1 MRWIKGLFLCVL
13 CLAVTAVVTAQE
25 TPVPKD
31 EAKPETAQ
39 EVTVALTLAK
49 PDADVQVP
57 YGESRALPMEST
69 APRFLFEIPKFETD
83 TPLYF
88 RVDLGETGGVPFFGA
103 LDRSKGG
110 EHYDRLYLDRNRDQD
125 LTNDGEPLQARL
137 REMRETGRTLVEFLN
152 VELELPYRNEK
163 KNFVES
169 YRCVFFYYVGKNKA
183 PVIVQVERDGW
194 REGRVDIGGKPHL
207 VAVLDDDNNGIFT
220 ESDSWE
226 LRPLDQGRKGLLS
239 RARTRHLLYP
249 SWSHEQ
255 TWMVEAG
262 SIDPAGRELKLK
274 IYKAKETE
282 REYFVRIAR
291 RQQGAEE
298 QQLDID
304 PLRPKIKRGQEI
316 QWLRKETLARAL
328 EIGRTVKK
336 RVLVDFWAKDCVWCK
351 RMDRYTLTDL
361 EVAQLGKR
369 FVCIKLEHKDG
380 AATSHKYGIKGTPTY
395 VILENDGSELAR
407 HEGFL
412 KPSSFAALL
421 KRTLK

>member
-1 MRWIKGLFLCVL
+1 MHWTKGLFLCVL
-13 CLAVTAVVTAQE
+13 CLGVTAVVTAQE
-25 TPVPKD
+25 TPAPKD
-31 EAKPETAQ
+31 EAKPVAAQ
-39 EVTVALTLAK
+39 EITVALALAK

-57 YGESRALPMEST
+57 YGASRALPIEST
-69 APRFLFEIPKFETD
+69 PPRFLFEIPKFETD

-110 EHYDRLYLDRNRDQD
+110 EHYDRLYFDRNRDQD

-137 REMRETGRTLVEFLN
+137 REMRDSGRTLVEFLN
-152 VELELPYRNEK
+152 VELELPYRHEK
-163 KNFVES
+163 KDFVES
-169 YRCVFFYYVGKNKA
+169 YRCVFFYYVGKNKE
-183 PVIVQVERDGW
+183 PVVVQLERDGW
-194 REGRVDIGGKPHL
+194 REGRVDIGGKPHV

-226 LRPLDQGRKGLLS
+226 LRPLEQGRKGLLS
-239 RARTRHLLYP
+239 RDRTRHLLYP
-249 SWSHEQ
+249 SWAHEQ
-255 TWMVEAG
+255 AWTVEAD

-274 IYKAKETE
+274 ITKATETE

-298 QQLDID
+298 QGLGID

-316 QWLRKETLARAL
+316 QWLRKEPLARAL

-336 RVLVDFWAKDCVWCK
+336 RVLIDFWGKDCAWCK
-351 RMDRYTLTDL
+351 RMDRYTFTDL

-369 FVCIKLEHKDG
+369 FVCIKIEHKDG
-380 AATSHKYGIKGTPTY
+380 APTSHKYGIKGTPTY

-412 KPSSFAALL
+412 KPTSFAALL